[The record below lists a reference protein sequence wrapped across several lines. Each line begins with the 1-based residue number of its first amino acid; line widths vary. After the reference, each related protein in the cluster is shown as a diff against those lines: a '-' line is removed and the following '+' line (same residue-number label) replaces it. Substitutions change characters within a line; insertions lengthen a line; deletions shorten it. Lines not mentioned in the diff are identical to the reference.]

1 MSMRVQCNNPII
13 SRRTA
18 AAFALPTL
26 VFIGVFLAF
35 PALWAIYIGLTNLR
49 LTGISAIQPRFVGFA
64 NFVSI
69 LRDSFFHNSLRITA
83 QFVLGSALIG
93 QLLLGLLLAVL
104 LYNVK
109 GPINDI
115 VSSIVILAW
124 IIPEVVVAY
133 LWVAFLDYDFGLLN
147 ATRNLLGMPAVNWF
161 FSHPVLSIIVF
172 NTWRGTAFSMLL
184 MGAALQTIPPS
195 FLETADVIGASE
207 WRKFRD
213 IMLPLIR
220 PHMITNAVLITIWTF
235 NVFGPFLLTGGG
247 PAFKTDLVS
256 IYTYRNAFKYFKLG
270 YGSAIST
277 IILAINLIL
286 ASVYMKLAR
295 RGRA

>member
-1 MSMRVQCNNPII
+1 MRVQCDNPII

-18 AAFALPTL
+18 AVFALPTL

-35 PALWAIYIGLTNLR
+35 PALWAMYIGLTNLR
-49 LTGISAIQPRFVGFA
+49 LTGISAIQPRFVGLA

-109 GPINDI
+109 GPINDF

-147 ATRNLLGMPAVNWF
+147 ATRNLLGMPAVN
-161 FSHPVLSIIVF
+161 
-172 NTWRGTAFSMLL
+172 
-184 MGAALQTIPPS
+184 
-195 FLETADVIGASE
+195 
-207 WRKFRD
+207 
-213 IMLPLIR
+213 
-220 PHMITNAVLITIWTF
+220 
-235 NVFGPFLLTGGG
+235 GPFDHCLQHVERHCVLNASDGGSLADDTSVF
-247 PAFKTDLVS
+247 P
-256 IYTYRNAFKYFKLG
+256 RN
-270 YGSAIST
+270 
-277 IILAINLIL
+277 
-286 ASVYMKLAR
+286 R
-295 RGRA
+295 RRHWRVRVEEIP